1 MTIAVSLI
9 QQIAIMFIMI
19 AFGFFAAKCK
29 VITVEG
35 SRGLSVMALYV
46 IIPCVLVNA
55 FQVPFTRETFQ
66 GLMLAFAASLGVN
79 LFYIFVTKILNRIYP
94 MSVVERASLIYPN
107 AGNLIVPMVGAILG
121 EDMILYCSAFM
132 IVQNLFV
139 WTHGKLLISGE
150 DKPTVKNV
158 ICNSTVLS
166 ILLGI
171 FLAVT
176 KIQLPGLLESA
187 VSSVGKAL
195 APVCMFVTGVT
206 VGSIPLKK
214 ALTQKRV
221 YLICLLRLVVYPFLV
236 ILLIRF
242 SNMHHYM
249 DLAPQILLIVF
260 LAAAAP
266 AASNIV
272 QFAQYY
278 RKDEYTAGLINVVST
293 LLCIITMPAL
303 LFIFQLLIPV

>member
-1 MTIAVSLI
+1 MVIALSLVN
-9 QQIAIMFIMI
+9 QIAIMFIMV
-19 AFGFFAAKCK
+19 AFGYLAAKCK

-66 GLMLAFAASLGVN
+66 GLMLAFAASLGIN
-79 LFYIFVTKILNRIYP
+79 LFYILITKLWNRIYP
-94 MSVVERASLIYPN
+94 MSVVEQASVIYPN

-121 EDMILYCSAFM
+121 EDMILYCSAYM
-132 IVQNLFV
+132 IIQNLFV

-150 DKPTVKNV
+150 DKPTFRNV

-166 ILLGI
+166 IILGI

-176 KIQLPGLLESA
+176 HIRLPGLLDSA

-206 VGSIPLKK
+206 IGAIPLKK
-214 ALTQKRV
+214 AFSQKRV
-221 YLICLLRLVVYPFLV
+221 YWVCFLRLLVYPLLV
-236 ILLIRF
+236 ILLFRLTGVSRCIDRA
-242 SNMHHYM
+242 S
-249 DLAPQILLIVF
+249 DVLLIVF

-278 RKDEYTAGLINVVST
+278 RKDEYTAGLINVIST
-293 LLCIITMPAL
+293 LLCIITMPVMVL
-303 LFIFQLLIPV
+303 LFQLMI